1 MKKKIAKVSAA
12 SLITLSMTV
21 GNVAAFNNH
30 DDLSV
35 EDESSNDK
43 NIDLNSNST
52 TELENNSSIETKN
65 GNKEV
70 IGQTKFVD
78 ENGNITTVDVYDGT
92 TGEVYNPRLRVVST
106 ANMVNFNCSSAG
118 TTTEFVDYYTGQ
130 AGYISKAS
138 AADAAF
144 LGYENGKVKFMI
156 SGVTGLVDP
165 SKVEVLTQGT
175 YYASNYEVNSS
186 GNLYH
191 YISNNVNATGN
202 QGNSNYV
209 GKGPSY
215 LTKGKE
221 YYSYDGHY
229 FYENYNTMITD
240 YKNNVRTNSVN
251 PSTPYYN
258 YFQYLPMRSKTN
270 YTAQELTT
278 YLNNKANSSTSKLNN
293 TGDMFIKYQNKY
305 GVNALMAASFAAL
318 ESGWGKSSIAQNKN
332 NLFGMNA
339 TDANPSEDAKKYS
352 SVEAC
357 IEDFA
362 SNWMSKKYLNGTYTS
377 LFRGGYFGDK
387 GSGIFG
393 KYSSDPYEGEKCASI
408 AENMDA
414 SISGKDK
421 NYYTIGVKDVAG
433 TSRTNLNVRQSSNIS
448 STVLYTTIKN
458 PSYAFIVRK
467 KTPENE
473 FYEIQSDS
481 VLNSN
486 RTAVSTSA
494 EYNYDSDYA
503 YVSSNHLTIVNN
515 GNDISYEKNEAPVIS
530 NAKITN
536 VSRSGYTVT
545 CTVTDDNAVD
555 RVLMP
560 TWSENN
566 GQDDLIWYT
575 ANRTGNTYTIEVKT
589 SNHKNDSGKY
599 HTDIYAYDSEGKVSK
614 VELTATVPGA
624 NEAPVIS
631 NAKITNVSRSGY
643 TVTCTVTDDNAVDRV
658 LMPTWSEN
666 NGQDDLIWYT
676 ANRTGNTYT
685 IEVKTS
691 NHKNDS
697 GKYHT
702 DIYAY
707 DSEGKVSKIELT
719 ATVPGANEAP
729 VISNAKIT
737 NVSRS
742 GYTVTCT
749 VTDDNAV
756 DRVLMPTWSENNGQ
770 DDLIWYTA
778 NRSGNTYTIEV
789 KTSNHKNDSGKYHTD
804 IYAYDSEGKV
814 SKVELTATVP
824 GANEAPVI
832 SNAKI
837 TNVSRSGYTVTCTVT
852 DDNAVDRV
860 LMPTWSE
867 NNGQDDL
874 IWYTANRTGNTYT
887 IEVKTSNHKNDSGKY
902 HTDIYAYD
910 SEGKVS
916 KVELTATVPGANKAP
931 VISNAK
937 ITNVSRSGYTVT
949 CTVTDDNAV
958 DRVLMPTWSENNG
971 QDDLIWYTANRTG
984 NTYTIEVK
992 TSNHKND
999 SGKYHTD
1006 IYAYDS
1012 EGKVSKIELTATV
1025 PGANEAPVISNAK
1038 ITNVSRSGYTVTC
1051 TVTDDNAVDR
1061 VLMPTWSEN
1070 NGQDDL
1076 IWYTANRTGNTYTIE
1091 VDMMNHNYDTGKINT
1106 DIYAYDDEGEY
1117 SKLELDTKIEENQA
1131 PVISDV
1137 KVINVTSDEYTVIC
1151 KVTDDL
1157 EVVRVQMP
1165 TWTVNNGQ
1173 DDIVWHEAELKNGV
1187 ATFTV
1192 NRKDHNFEYGDYI
1205 THIYAYDREGLKGFS
1220 ICGTVNLKEPDI
1232 NTSTKPIIKN
1242 VKISNINDSGY
1253 TVTCT
1258 VLSNNKITE
1267 VLFPTWTYKNEQD
1280 DLIWG
1285 VGQKL
1290 ENEYTFR
1297 VNRSDHN
1304 YEFGTYVTHIYAYDE
1319 KGAVNNIELP
1329 FHNII
1334 NTTERIG
1341 WAYIDG
1347 QKYFFDNKGNI
1358 AGNMPSKK
1366 VIDVSS
1372 YNGNIDWNT
1381 VKQYGDVDGAIL
1393 RIAAH
1398 PNGEYIEDVQFA
1410 NNLAACRRLKIPFG
1424 VYIYDYSNSEN
1435 DALNEA
1441 KFVIDILQKYNVTP
1455 DELGYPVYFD
1465 LERTT
1470 ITKEQNIAN
1479 MNAFISEMNAK
1490 GYTTNVYSYRAMLN
1504 SSLNDKAILSN
1515 VSWMAAYTDTIGW
1528 ENPYYKG
1535 KFGWQYTSSGSI
1547 PGISGN
1553 VDISCWYTI

>member
-566 GQDDLIWYT
+566 DQDDLIWYT

-676 ANRTGNTYT
+676 ANR
-685 IEVKTS
+685 S
-691 NHKNDS
+691 
-697 GKYHT
+697 
-702 DIYAY
+702 
-707 DSEGKVSKIELT
+707 
-719 ATVPGANEAP
+719 
-729 VISNAKIT
+729 
-737 NVSRS
+737 
-742 GYTVTCT
+742 
-749 VTDDNAV
+749 
-756 DRVLMPTWSENNGQ
+756 
-770 DDLIWYTA
+770 
-778 NRSGNTYTIEV
+778 
-789 KTSNHKNDSGKYHTD
+789 
-804 IYAYDSEGKV
+804 
-814 SKVELTATVP
+814 
-824 GANEAPVI
+824 
-832 SNAKI
+832 
-837 TNVSRSGYTVTCTVT
+837 
-852 DDNAVDRV
+852 
-860 LMPTWSE
+860 
-867 NNGQDDL
+867 
-874 IWYTANRTGNTYT
+874 
-887 IEVKTSNHKNDSGKY
+887 
-902 HTDIYAYD
+902 
-910 SEGKVS
+910 
-916 KVELTATVPGANKAP
+916 
-931 VISNAK
+931 
-937 ITNVSRSGYTVT
+937 
-949 CTVTDDNAV
+949 
-958 DRVLMPTWSENNG
+958 
-971 QDDLIWYTANRTG
+971 
-984 NTYTIEVK
+984 
-992 TSNHKND
+992 
-999 SGKYHTD
+999 
-1006 IYAYDS
+1006 
-1012 EGKVSKIELTATV
+1012 
-1025 PGANEAPVISNAK
+1025 
-1038 ITNVSRSGYTVTC
+1038 
-1051 TVTDDNAVDR
+1051 
-1061 VLMPTWSEN
+1061 
-1070 NGQDDL
+1070 
-1076 IWYTANRTGNTYTIE
+1076 GNTYTIE

-1381 VKQYGDVDGAIL
+1381 VKQYGDIDGAIL

>member
-575 ANRTGNTYTIEVKT
+575 ANRTENTYTIEVKT

-614 VELTATVPGA
+614 V
-624 NEAPVIS
+624 
-631 NAKITNVSRSGY
+631 
-643 TVTCTVTDDNAVDRV
+643 
-658 LMPTWSEN
+658 
-666 NGQDDLIWYT
+666 
-676 ANRTGNTYT
+676 
-685 IEVKTS
+685 
-691 NHKNDS
+691 
-697 GKYHT
+697 
-702 DIYAY
+702 
-707 DSEGKVSKIELT
+707 
-719 ATVPGANEAP
+719 
-729 VISNAKIT
+729 
-737 NVSRS
+737 
-742 GYTVTCT
+742 
-749 VTDDNAV
+749 
-756 DRVLMPTWSENNGQ
+756 
-770 DDLIWYTA
+770 
-778 NRSGNTYTIEV
+778 
-789 KTSNHKNDSGKYHTD
+789 
-804 IYAYDSEGKV
+804 
-814 SKVELTATVP
+814 
-824 GANEAPVI
+824 
-832 SNAKI
+832 
-837 TNVSRSGYTVTCTVT
+837 
-852 DDNAVDRV
+852 
-860 LMPTWSE
+860 
-867 NNGQDDL
+867 
-874 IWYTANRTGNTYT
+874 
-887 IEVKTSNHKNDSGKY
+887 
-902 HTDIYAYD
+902 
-910 SEGKVS
+910 
-916 KVELTATVPGANKAP
+916 
-931 VISNAK
+931 
-937 ITNVSRSGYTVT
+937 
-949 CTVTDDNAV
+949 
-958 DRVLMPTWSENNG
+958 
-971 QDDLIWYTANRTG
+971 
-984 NTYTIEVK
+984 
-992 TSNHKND
+992 
-999 SGKYHTD
+999 
-1006 IYAYDS
+1006 
-1012 EGKVSKIELTATV
+1012 ELTATV

>member
-536 VSRSGYTVT
+536 VSRSGYTVA

-614 VELTATVPGA
+614 V
-624 NEAPVIS
+624 
-631 NAKITNVSRSGY
+631 
-643 TVTCTVTDDNAVDRV
+643 
-658 LMPTWSEN
+658 
-666 NGQDDLIWYT
+666 
-676 ANRTGNTYT
+676 
-685 IEVKTS
+685 
-691 NHKNDS
+691 
-697 GKYHT
+697 
-702 DIYAY
+702 
-707 DSEGKVSKIELT
+707 
-719 ATVPGANEAP
+719 
-729 VISNAKIT
+729 
-737 NVSRS
+737 
-742 GYTVTCT
+742 
-749 VTDDNAV
+749 
-756 DRVLMPTWSENNGQ
+756 
-770 DDLIWYTA
+770 
-778 NRSGNTYTIEV
+778 
-789 KTSNHKNDSGKYHTD
+789 
-804 IYAYDSEGKV
+804 
-814 SKVELTATVP
+814 
-824 GANEAPVI
+824 
-832 SNAKI
+832 
-837 TNVSRSGYTVTCTVT
+837 
-852 DDNAVDRV
+852 
-860 LMPTWSE
+860 
-867 NNGQDDL
+867 
-874 IWYTANRTGNTYT
+874 
-887 IEVKTSNHKNDSGKY
+887 
-902 HTDIYAYD
+902 
-910 SEGKVS
+910 
-916 KVELTATVPGANKAP
+916 
-931 VISNAK
+931 
-937 ITNVSRSGYTVT
+937 
-949 CTVTDDNAV
+949 
-958 DRVLMPTWSENNG
+958 
-971 QDDLIWYTANRTG
+971 
-984 NTYTIEVK
+984 
-992 TSNHKND
+992 
-999 SGKYHTD
+999 
-1006 IYAYDS
+1006 
-1012 EGKVSKIELTATV
+1012 ELTATV

-1258 VLSNNKITE
+1258 VLSNNRITE

-1381 VKQYGDVDGAIL
+1381 VKQYGDIDGAIL

>member
-575 ANRTGNTYTIEVKT
+575 ANR
-589 SNHKNDSGKY
+589 
-599 HTDIYAYDSEGKVSK
+599 
-614 VELTATVPGA
+614 
-624 NEAPVIS
+624 
-631 NAKITNVSRSGY
+631 
-643 TVTCTVTDDNAVDRV
+643 
-658 LMPTWSEN
+658 
-666 NGQDDLIWYT
+666 
-676 ANRTGNTYT
+676 
-685 IEVKTS
+685 
-691 NHKNDS
+691 
-697 GKYHT
+697 
-702 DIYAY
+702 
-707 DSEGKVSKIELT
+707 
-719 ATVPGANEAP
+719 
-729 VISNAKIT
+729 
-737 NVSRS
+737 
-742 GYTVTCT
+742 
-749 VTDDNAV
+749 
-756 DRVLMPTWSENNGQ
+756 
-770 DDLIWYTA
+770 
-778 NRSGNTYTIEV
+778 SGNTYTIEV

-837 TNVSRSGYTVTCTVT
+837 TNVS
-852 DDNAVDRV
+852 
-860 LMPTWSE
+860 
-867 NNGQDDL
+867 Q
-874 IWYTANRTGNTYT
+874 
-887 IEVKTSNHKNDSGKY
+887 
-902 HTDIYAYD
+902 
-910 SEGKVS
+910 
-916 KVELTATVPGANKAP
+916 
-931 VISNAK
+931 
-937 ITNVSRSGYTVT
+937 
-949 CTVTDDNAV
+949 
-958 DRVLMPTWSENNG
+958 
-971 QDDLIWYTANRTG
+971 
-984 NTYTIEVK
+984 
-992 TSNHKND
+992 
-999 SGKYHTD
+999 
-1006 IYAYDS
+1006 
-1012 EGKVSKIELTATV
+1012 
-1025 PGANEAPVISNAK
+1025 
-1038 ITNVSRSGYTVTC
+1038 SGYTVTC

>member
-536 VSRSGYTVT
+536 VSQSGYTVT

-575 ANRTGNTYTIEVKT
+575 ANRTENTYTIEVKT

-614 VELTATVPGA
+614 V
-624 NEAPVIS
+624 
-631 NAKITNVSRSGY
+631 
-643 TVTCTVTDDNAVDRV
+643 
-658 LMPTWSEN
+658 
-666 NGQDDLIWYT
+666 
-676 ANRTGNTYT
+676 
-685 IEVKTS
+685 
-691 NHKNDS
+691 
-697 GKYHT
+697 
-702 DIYAY
+702 
-707 DSEGKVSKIELT
+707 
-719 ATVPGANEAP
+719 
-729 VISNAKIT
+729 
-737 NVSRS
+737 
-742 GYTVTCT
+742 
-749 VTDDNAV
+749 
-756 DRVLMPTWSENNGQ
+756 
-770 DDLIWYTA
+770 
-778 NRSGNTYTIEV
+778 
-789 KTSNHKNDSGKYHTD
+789 
-804 IYAYDSEGKV
+804 
-814 SKVELTATVP
+814 
-824 GANEAPVI
+824 
-832 SNAKI
+832 
-837 TNVSRSGYTVTCTVT
+837 
-852 DDNAVDRV
+852 
-860 LMPTWSE
+860 
-867 NNGQDDL
+867 
-874 IWYTANRTGNTYT
+874 
-887 IEVKTSNHKNDSGKY
+887 
-902 HTDIYAYD
+902 
-910 SEGKVS
+910 
-916 KVELTATVPGANKAP
+916 
-931 VISNAK
+931 
-937 ITNVSRSGYTVT
+937 
-949 CTVTDDNAV
+949 
-958 DRVLMPTWSENNG
+958 
-971 QDDLIWYTANRTG
+971 
-984 NTYTIEVK
+984 
-992 TSNHKND
+992 
-999 SGKYHTD
+999 
-1006 IYAYDS
+1006 
-1012 EGKVSKIELTATV
+1012 ELTATV

>member
-486 RTAVSTSA
+486 RTSVSTSA

-515 GNDISYEKNEAPVIS
+515 GNDISYEK
-530 NAKITN
+530 
-536 VSRSGYTVT
+536 
-545 CTVTDDNAVD
+545 
-555 RVLMP
+555 
-560 TWSENN
+560 
-566 GQDDLIWYT
+566 
-575 ANRTGNTYTIEVKT
+575 
-589 SNHKNDSGKY
+589 
-599 HTDIYAYDSEGKVSK
+599 
-614 VELTATVPGA
+614 
-624 NEAPVIS
+624 
-631 NAKITNVSRSGY
+631 
-643 TVTCTVTDDNAVDRV
+643 
-658 LMPTWSEN
+658 
-666 NGQDDLIWYT
+666 
-676 ANRTGNTYT
+676 
-685 IEVKTS
+685 
-691 NHKNDS
+691 
-697 GKYHT
+697 
-702 DIYAY
+702 
-707 DSEGKVSKIELT
+707 
-719 ATVPGANEAP
+719 NEAP

-814 SKVELTATVP
+814 SKV
-824 GANEAPVI
+824 
-832 SNAKI
+832 
-837 TNVSRSGYTVTCTVT
+837 
-852 DDNAVDRV
+852 
-860 LMPTWSE
+860 
-867 NNGQDDL
+867 
-874 IWYTANRTGNTYT
+874 
-887 IEVKTSNHKNDSGKY
+887 
-902 HTDIYAYD
+902 
-910 SEGKVS
+910 
-916 KVELTATVPGANKAP
+916 
-931 VISNAK
+931 
-937 ITNVSRSGYTVT
+937 
-949 CTVTDDNAV
+949 
-958 DRVLMPTWSENNG
+958 
-971 QDDLIWYTANRTG
+971 
-984 NTYTIEVK
+984 
-992 TSNHKND
+992 
-999 SGKYHTD
+999 
-1006 IYAYDS
+1006 
-1012 EGKVSKIELTATV
+1012 ELTATV

-1242 VKISNINDSGY
+1242 VKILNINDSGY

-1381 VKQYGDVDGAIL
+1381 VKQYGDIDGAIL

>member
-1 MKKKIAKVSAA
+1 M
-12 SLITLSMTV
+12 
-21 GNVAAFNNH
+21 
-30 DDLSV
+30 
-35 EDESSNDK
+35 
-43 NIDLNSNST
+43 
-52 TELENNSSIETKN
+52 
-65 GNKEV
+65 
-70 IGQTKFVD
+70 
-78 ENGNITTVDVYDGT
+78 DVYDGT

-515 GNDISYEKNEAPVIS
+515 GNDISYEK
-530 NAKITN
+530 
-536 VSRSGYTVT
+536 
-545 CTVTDDNAVD
+545 
-555 RVLMP
+555 
-560 TWSENN
+560 
-566 GQDDLIWYT
+566 
-575 ANRTGNTYTIEVKT
+575 
-589 SNHKNDSGKY
+589 
-599 HTDIYAYDSEGKVSK
+599 
-614 VELTATVPGA
+614 
-624 NEAPVIS
+624 
-631 NAKITNVSRSGY
+631 
-643 TVTCTVTDDNAVDRV
+643 
-658 LMPTWSEN
+658 
-666 NGQDDLIWYT
+666 
-676 ANRTGNTYT
+676 
-685 IEVKTS
+685 
-691 NHKNDS
+691 
-697 GKYHT
+697 
-702 DIYAY
+702 
-707 DSEGKVSKIELT
+707 
-719 ATVPGANEAP
+719 
-729 VISNAKIT
+729 
-737 NVSRS
+737 
-742 GYTVTCT
+742 
-749 VTDDNAV
+749 
-756 DRVLMPTWSENNGQ
+756 
-770 DDLIWYTA
+770 
-778 NRSGNTYTIEV
+778 
-789 KTSNHKNDSGKYHTD
+789 
-804 IYAYDSEGKV
+804 
-814 SKVELTATVP
+814 
-824 GANEAPVI
+824 
-832 SNAKI
+832 
-837 TNVSRSGYTVTCTVT
+837 
-852 DDNAVDRV
+852 
-860 LMPTWSE
+860 
-867 NNGQDDL
+867 
-874 IWYTANRTGNTYT
+874 
-887 IEVKTSNHKNDSGKY
+887 
-902 HTDIYAYD
+902 
-910 SEGKVS
+910 
-916 KVELTATVPGANKAP
+916 
-931 VISNAK
+931 
-937 ITNVSRSGYTVT
+937 
-949 CTVTDDNAV
+949 
-958 DRVLMPTWSENNG
+958 
-971 QDDLIWYTANRTG
+971 
-984 NTYTIEVK
+984 
-992 TSNHKND
+992 
-999 SGKYHTD
+999 
-1006 IYAYDS
+1006 
-1012 EGKVSKIELTATV
+1012 
-1025 PGANEAPVISNAK
+1025 NEAPVISNAK

>member
-575 ANRTGNTYTIEVKT
+575 ANRTGNTYTIEV
-589 SNHKNDSGKY
+589 
-599 HTDIYAYDSEGKVSK
+599 
-614 VELTATVPGA
+614 
-624 NEAPVIS
+624 
-631 NAKITNVSRSGY
+631 
-643 TVTCTVTDDNAVDRV
+643 
-658 LMPTWSEN
+658 
-666 NGQDDLIWYT
+666 
-676 ANRTGNTYT
+676 
-685 IEVKTS
+685 
-691 NHKNDS
+691 
-697 GKYHT
+697 
-702 DIYAY
+702 
-707 DSEGKVSKIELT
+707 
-719 ATVPGANEAP
+719 
-729 VISNAKIT
+729 
-737 NVSRS
+737 
-742 GYTVTCT
+742 
-749 VTDDNAV
+749 
-756 DRVLMPTWSENNGQ
+756 
-770 DDLIWYTA
+770 
-778 NRSGNTYTIEV
+778 
-789 KTSNHKNDSGKYHTD
+789 
-804 IYAYDSEGKV
+804 
-814 SKVELTATVP
+814 
-824 GANEAPVI
+824 
-832 SNAKI
+832 
-837 TNVSRSGYTVTCTVT
+837 
-852 DDNAVDRV
+852 
-860 LMPTWSE
+860 
-867 NNGQDDL
+867 
-874 IWYTANRTGNTYT
+874 
-887 IEVKTSNHKNDSGKY
+887 
-902 HTDIYAYD
+902 
-910 SEGKVS
+910 
-916 KVELTATVPGANKAP
+916 
-931 VISNAK
+931 
-937 ITNVSRSGYTVT
+937 
-949 CTVTDDNAV
+949 
-958 DRVLMPTWSENNG
+958 
-971 QDDLIWYTANRTG
+971 
-984 NTYTIEVK
+984 
-992 TSNHKND
+992 
-999 SGKYHTD
+999 
-1006 IYAYDS
+1006 
-1012 EGKVSKIELTATV
+1012 
-1025 PGANEAPVISNAK
+1025 
-1038 ITNVSRSGYTVTC
+1038 
-1051 TVTDDNAVDR
+1051 
-1061 VLMPTWSEN
+1061 
-1070 NGQDDL
+1070 
-1076 IWYTANRTGNTYTIE
+1076 
-1091 VDMMNHNYDTGKINT
+1091 DMMNHNYDTGKINT

-1258 VLSNNKITE
+1258 VLSNNRITE

-1381 VKQYGDVDGAIL
+1381 VKQYGDIDGAIL

-1547 PGISGN
+1547 HGISGN

>member
-614 VELTATVPGA
+614 
-624 NEAPVIS
+624 
-631 NAKITNVSRSGY
+631 
-643 TVTCTVTDDNAVDRV
+643 
-658 LMPTWSEN
+658 
-666 NGQDDLIWYT
+666 
-676 ANRTGNTYT
+676 
-685 IEVKTS
+685 
-691 NHKNDS
+691 
-697 GKYHT
+697 
-702 DIYAY
+702 
-707 DSEGKVSKIELT
+707 
-719 ATVPGANEAP
+719 
-729 VISNAKIT
+729 
-737 NVSRS
+737 
-742 GYTVTCT
+742 
-749 VTDDNAV
+749 
-756 DRVLMPTWSENNGQ
+756 
-770 DDLIWYTA
+770 
-778 NRSGNTYTIEV
+778 
-789 KTSNHKNDSGKYHTD
+789 
-804 IYAYDSEGKV
+804 
-814 SKVELTATVP
+814 
-824 GANEAPVI
+824 
-832 SNAKI
+832 
-837 TNVSRSGYTVTCTVT
+837 
-852 DDNAVDRV
+852 
-860 LMPTWSE
+860 
-867 NNGQDDL
+867 
-874 IWYTANRTGNTYT
+874 
-887 IEVKTSNHKNDSGKY
+887 
-902 HTDIYAYD
+902 
-910 SEGKVS
+910 
-916 KVELTATVPGANKAP
+916 
-931 VISNAK
+931 
-937 ITNVSRSGYTVT
+937 
-949 CTVTDDNAV
+949 
-958 DRVLMPTWSENNG
+958 
-971 QDDLIWYTANRTG
+971 
-984 NTYTIEVK
+984 
-992 TSNHKND
+992 
-999 SGKYHTD
+999 
-1006 IYAYDS
+1006 
-1012 EGKVSKIELTATV
+1012 IELTATV

-1381 VKQYGDVDGAIL
+1381 VKQYGDIDGAIL

>member
-362 SNWMSKKYLNGTYTS
+362 SNWMSKKYLNGAYTS

-575 ANRTGNTYTIEVKT
+575 ANR
-589 SNHKNDSGKY
+589 
-599 HTDIYAYDSEGKVSK
+599 
-614 VELTATVPGA
+614 
-624 NEAPVIS
+624 
-631 NAKITNVSRSGY
+631 
-643 TVTCTVTDDNAVDRV
+643 
-658 LMPTWSEN
+658 
-666 NGQDDLIWYT
+666 
-676 ANRTGNTYT
+676 
-685 IEVKTS
+685 
-691 NHKNDS
+691 
-697 GKYHT
+697 
-702 DIYAY
+702 
-707 DSEGKVSKIELT
+707 
-719 ATVPGANEAP
+719 
-729 VISNAKIT
+729 
-737 NVSRS
+737 
-742 GYTVTCT
+742 
-749 VTDDNAV
+749 
-756 DRVLMPTWSENNGQ
+756 
-770 DDLIWYTA
+770 
-778 NRSGNTYTIEV
+778 SGNTYTIEV

-814 SKVELTATVP
+814 SKV
-824 GANEAPVI
+824 
-832 SNAKI
+832 
-837 TNVSRSGYTVTCTVT
+837 
-852 DDNAVDRV
+852 
-860 LMPTWSE
+860 
-867 NNGQDDL
+867 
-874 IWYTANRTGNTYT
+874 
-887 IEVKTSNHKNDSGKY
+887 
-902 HTDIYAYD
+902 
-910 SEGKVS
+910 
-916 KVELTATVPGANKAP
+916 
-931 VISNAK
+931 
-937 ITNVSRSGYTVT
+937 
-949 CTVTDDNAV
+949 
-958 DRVLMPTWSENNG
+958 
-971 QDDLIWYTANRTG
+971 
-984 NTYTIEVK
+984 
-992 TSNHKND
+992 
-999 SGKYHTD
+999 
-1006 IYAYDS
+1006 
-1012 EGKVSKIELTATV
+1012 ELTATV

>member
-575 ANRTGNTYTIEVKT
+575 ANR
-589 SNHKNDSGKY
+589 
-599 HTDIYAYDSEGKVSK
+599 
-614 VELTATVPGA
+614 
-624 NEAPVIS
+624 
-631 NAKITNVSRSGY
+631 
-643 TVTCTVTDDNAVDRV
+643 
-658 LMPTWSEN
+658 
-666 NGQDDLIWYT
+666 
-676 ANRTGNTYT
+676 
-685 IEVKTS
+685 
-691 NHKNDS
+691 
-697 GKYHT
+697 
-702 DIYAY
+702 
-707 DSEGKVSKIELT
+707 
-719 ATVPGANEAP
+719 
-729 VISNAKIT
+729 
-737 NVSRS
+737 
-742 GYTVTCT
+742 
-749 VTDDNAV
+749 
-756 DRVLMPTWSENNGQ
+756 
-770 DDLIWYTA
+770 
-778 NRSGNTYTIEV
+778 SGNTYTIEV

-814 SKVELTATVP
+814 SKV
-824 GANEAPVI
+824 
-832 SNAKI
+832 
-837 TNVSRSGYTVTCTVT
+837 
-852 DDNAVDRV
+852 
-860 LMPTWSE
+860 
-867 NNGQDDL
+867 
-874 IWYTANRTGNTYT
+874 
-887 IEVKTSNHKNDSGKY
+887 
-902 HTDIYAYD
+902 
-910 SEGKVS
+910 
-916 KVELTATVPGANKAP
+916 
-931 VISNAK
+931 
-937 ITNVSRSGYTVT
+937 
-949 CTVTDDNAV
+949 
-958 DRVLMPTWSENNG
+958 
-971 QDDLIWYTANRTG
+971 
-984 NTYTIEVK
+984 
-992 TSNHKND
+992 
-999 SGKYHTD
+999 
-1006 IYAYDS
+1006 
-1012 EGKVSKIELTATV
+1012 ELTATV

-1253 TVTCT
+1253 TVTCS

-1381 VKQYGDVDGAIL
+1381 VKQYGDIDGAIL

>member
-575 ANRTGNTYTIEVKT
+575 ANRTGNTYTIEV
-589 SNHKNDSGKY
+589 
-599 HTDIYAYDSEGKVSK
+599 
-614 VELTATVPGA
+614 
-624 NEAPVIS
+624 
-631 NAKITNVSRSGY
+631 
-643 TVTCTVTDDNAVDRV
+643 
-658 LMPTWSEN
+658 
-666 NGQDDLIWYT
+666 
-676 ANRTGNTYT
+676 
-685 IEVKTS
+685 
-691 NHKNDS
+691 
-697 GKYHT
+697 
-702 DIYAY
+702 
-707 DSEGKVSKIELT
+707 
-719 ATVPGANEAP
+719 
-729 VISNAKIT
+729 
-737 NVSRS
+737 
-742 GYTVTCT
+742 
-749 VTDDNAV
+749 
-756 DRVLMPTWSENNGQ
+756 
-770 DDLIWYTA
+770 
-778 NRSGNTYTIEV
+778 
-789 KTSNHKNDSGKYHTD
+789 
-804 IYAYDSEGKV
+804 
-814 SKVELTATVP
+814 
-824 GANEAPVI
+824 
-832 SNAKI
+832 
-837 TNVSRSGYTVTCTVT
+837 
-852 DDNAVDRV
+852 
-860 LMPTWSE
+860 
-867 NNGQDDL
+867 
-874 IWYTANRTGNTYT
+874 
-887 IEVKTSNHKNDSGKY
+887 
-902 HTDIYAYD
+902 
-910 SEGKVS
+910 
-916 KVELTATVPGANKAP
+916 
-931 VISNAK
+931 
-937 ITNVSRSGYTVT
+937 
-949 CTVTDDNAV
+949 
-958 DRVLMPTWSENNG
+958 
-971 QDDLIWYTANRTG
+971 
-984 NTYTIEVK
+984 
-992 TSNHKND
+992 
-999 SGKYHTD
+999 
-1006 IYAYDS
+1006 
-1012 EGKVSKIELTATV
+1012 
-1025 PGANEAPVISNAK
+1025 
-1038 ITNVSRSGYTVTC
+1038 
-1051 TVTDDNAVDR
+1051 
-1061 VLMPTWSEN
+1061 
-1070 NGQDDL
+1070 
-1076 IWYTANRTGNTYTIE
+1076 
-1091 VDMMNHNYDTGKINT
+1091 DMMNHNYDTGKINT

-1137 KVINVTSDEYTVIC
+1137 KIINVTSDEYTVIC

-1165 TWTVNNGQ
+1165 TWIVNNGQ

>member
-536 VSRSGYTVT
+536 VS
-545 CTVTDDNAVD
+545 
-555 RVLMP
+555 
-560 TWSENN
+560 
-566 GQDDLIWYT
+566 Q
-575 ANRTGNTYTIEVKT
+575 
-589 SNHKNDSGKY
+589 
-599 HTDIYAYDSEGKVSK
+599 
-614 VELTATVPGA
+614 
-624 NEAPVIS
+624 
-631 NAKITNVSRSGY
+631 
-643 TVTCTVTDDNAVDRV
+643 
-658 LMPTWSEN
+658 
-666 NGQDDLIWYT
+666 
-676 ANRTGNTYT
+676 
-685 IEVKTS
+685 
-691 NHKNDS
+691 
-697 GKYHT
+697 
-702 DIYAY
+702 
-707 DSEGKVSKIELT
+707 
-719 ATVPGANEAP
+719 
-729 VISNAKIT
+729 
-737 NVSRS
+737 S

-837 TNVSRSGYTVTCTVT
+837 TNVS
-852 DDNAVDRV
+852 
-860 LMPTWSE
+860 
-867 NNGQDDL
+867 Q
-874 IWYTANRTGNTYT
+874 
-887 IEVKTSNHKNDSGKY
+887 
-902 HTDIYAYD
+902 
-910 SEGKVS
+910 
-916 KVELTATVPGANKAP
+916 
-931 VISNAK
+931 
-937 ITNVSRSGYTVT
+937 
-949 CTVTDDNAV
+949 
-958 DRVLMPTWSENNG
+958 
-971 QDDLIWYTANRTG
+971 
-984 NTYTIEVK
+984 
-992 TSNHKND
+992 
-999 SGKYHTD
+999 
-1006 IYAYDS
+1006 
-1012 EGKVSKIELTATV
+1012 
-1025 PGANEAPVISNAK
+1025 
-1038 ITNVSRSGYTVTC
+1038 SGYTVTC

>member
-707 DSEGKVSKIELT
+707 DSEGKVSK
-719 ATVPGANEAP
+719 V
-729 VISNAKIT
+729 
-737 NVSRS
+737 
-742 GYTVTCT
+742 
-749 VTDDNAV
+749 
-756 DRVLMPTWSENNGQ
+756 
-770 DDLIWYTA
+770 
-778 NRSGNTYTIEV
+778 
-789 KTSNHKNDSGKYHTD
+789 
-804 IYAYDSEGKV
+804 
-814 SKVELTATVP
+814 
-824 GANEAPVI
+824 
-832 SNAKI
+832 
-837 TNVSRSGYTVTCTVT
+837 
-852 DDNAVDRV
+852 
-860 LMPTWSE
+860 
-867 NNGQDDL
+867 
-874 IWYTANRTGNTYT
+874 
-887 IEVKTSNHKNDSGKY
+887 
-902 HTDIYAYD
+902 
-910 SEGKVS
+910 
-916 KVELTATVPGANKAP
+916 
-931 VISNAK
+931 
-937 ITNVSRSGYTVT
+937 
-949 CTVTDDNAV
+949 
-958 DRVLMPTWSENNG
+958 
-971 QDDLIWYTANRTG
+971 
-984 NTYTIEVK
+984 
-992 TSNHKND
+992 
-999 SGKYHTD
+999 
-1006 IYAYDS
+1006 
-1012 EGKVSKIELTATV
+1012 ELTATV

>member
-486 RTAVSTSA
+486 RTAVSTST

-515 GNDISYEKNEAPVIS
+515 GNDISYEK
-530 NAKITN
+530 
-536 VSRSGYTVT
+536 
-545 CTVTDDNAVD
+545 
-555 RVLMP
+555 
-560 TWSENN
+560 
-566 GQDDLIWYT
+566 
-575 ANRTGNTYTIEVKT
+575 
-589 SNHKNDSGKY
+589 
-599 HTDIYAYDSEGKVSK
+599 
-614 VELTATVPGA
+614 
-624 NEAPVIS
+624 
-631 NAKITNVSRSGY
+631 
-643 TVTCTVTDDNAVDRV
+643 
-658 LMPTWSEN
+658 
-666 NGQDDLIWYT
+666 
-676 ANRTGNTYT
+676 
-685 IEVKTS
+685 
-691 NHKNDS
+691 
-697 GKYHT
+697 
-702 DIYAY
+702 
-707 DSEGKVSKIELT
+707 
-719 ATVPGANEAP
+719 NEAP

-814 SKVELTATVP
+814 SKV
-824 GANEAPVI
+824 
-832 SNAKI
+832 
-837 TNVSRSGYTVTCTVT
+837 
-852 DDNAVDRV
+852 
-860 LMPTWSE
+860 
-867 NNGQDDL
+867 
-874 IWYTANRTGNTYT
+874 
-887 IEVKTSNHKNDSGKY
+887 
-902 HTDIYAYD
+902 
-910 SEGKVS
+910 
-916 KVELTATVPGANKAP
+916 
-931 VISNAK
+931 
-937 ITNVSRSGYTVT
+937 
-949 CTVTDDNAV
+949 
-958 DRVLMPTWSENNG
+958 
-971 QDDLIWYTANRTG
+971 
-984 NTYTIEVK
+984 
-992 TSNHKND
+992 
-999 SGKYHTD
+999 
-1006 IYAYDS
+1006 
-1012 EGKVSKIELTATV
+1012 ELTATV

-1253 TVTCT
+1253 TVTCS

-1381 VKQYGDVDGAIL
+1381 VKQYGDIDGAIL

>member
-486 RTAVSTSA
+486 RTSVSTSA

-685 IEVKTS
+685 IEV
-691 NHKNDS
+691 
-697 GKYHT
+697 
-702 DIYAY
+702 
-707 DSEGKVSKIELT
+707 
-719 ATVPGANEAP
+719 
-729 VISNAKIT
+729 
-737 NVSRS
+737 
-742 GYTVTCT
+742 
-749 VTDDNAV
+749 
-756 DRVLMPTWSENNGQ
+756 
-770 DDLIWYTA
+770 
-778 NRSGNTYTIEV
+778 
-789 KTSNHKNDSGKYHTD
+789 
-804 IYAYDSEGKV
+804 
-814 SKVELTATVP
+814 
-824 GANEAPVI
+824 
-832 SNAKI
+832 
-837 TNVSRSGYTVTCTVT
+837 
-852 DDNAVDRV
+852 
-860 LMPTWSE
+860 
-867 NNGQDDL
+867 
-874 IWYTANRTGNTYT
+874 
-887 IEVKTSNHKNDSGKY
+887 
-902 HTDIYAYD
+902 
-910 SEGKVS
+910 
-916 KVELTATVPGANKAP
+916 
-931 VISNAK
+931 
-937 ITNVSRSGYTVT
+937 
-949 CTVTDDNAV
+949 
-958 DRVLMPTWSENNG
+958 
-971 QDDLIWYTANRTG
+971 
-984 NTYTIEVK
+984 
-992 TSNHKND
+992 
-999 SGKYHTD
+999 
-1006 IYAYDS
+1006 
-1012 EGKVSKIELTATV
+1012 
-1025 PGANEAPVISNAK
+1025 
-1038 ITNVSRSGYTVTC
+1038 
-1051 TVTDDNAVDR
+1051 
-1061 VLMPTWSEN
+1061 
-1070 NGQDDL
+1070 
-1076 IWYTANRTGNTYTIE
+1076 
-1091 VDMMNHNYDTGKINT
+1091 DMMNHNYDTGKINT

-1137 KVINVTSDEYTVIC
+1137 KVINVTSDEYTMIC

-1381 VKQYGDVDGAIL
+1381 VKQYGDIDGAIL

>member
-575 ANRTGNTYTIEVKT
+575 ANR
-589 SNHKNDSGKY
+589 S
-599 HTDIYAYDSEGKVSK
+599 
-614 VELTATVPGA
+614 
-624 NEAPVIS
+624 
-631 NAKITNVSRSGY
+631 
-643 TVTCTVTDDNAVDRV
+643 
-658 LMPTWSEN
+658 
-666 NGQDDLIWYT
+666 
-676 ANRTGNTYT
+676 
-685 IEVKTS
+685 
-691 NHKNDS
+691 
-697 GKYHT
+697 
-702 DIYAY
+702 
-707 DSEGKVSKIELT
+707 
-719 ATVPGANEAP
+719 
-729 VISNAKIT
+729 
-737 NVSRS
+737 
-742 GYTVTCT
+742 
-749 VTDDNAV
+749 
-756 DRVLMPTWSENNGQ
+756 
-770 DDLIWYTA
+770 
-778 NRSGNTYTIEV
+778 
-789 KTSNHKNDSGKYHTD
+789 
-804 IYAYDSEGKV
+804 
-814 SKVELTATVP
+814 
-824 GANEAPVI
+824 
-832 SNAKI
+832 
-837 TNVSRSGYTVTCTVT
+837 
-852 DDNAVDRV
+852 
-860 LMPTWSE
+860 
-867 NNGQDDL
+867 
-874 IWYTANRTGNTYT
+874 
-887 IEVKTSNHKNDSGKY
+887 
-902 HTDIYAYD
+902 
-910 SEGKVS
+910 
-916 KVELTATVPGANKAP
+916 
-931 VISNAK
+931 
-937 ITNVSRSGYTVT
+937 
-949 CTVTDDNAV
+949 
-958 DRVLMPTWSENNG
+958 
-971 QDDLIWYTANRTG
+971 
-984 NTYTIEVK
+984 
-992 TSNHKND
+992 
-999 SGKYHTD
+999 
-1006 IYAYDS
+1006 
-1012 EGKVSKIELTATV
+1012 
-1025 PGANEAPVISNAK
+1025 
-1038 ITNVSRSGYTVTC
+1038 
-1051 TVTDDNAVDR
+1051 
-1061 VLMPTWSEN
+1061 
-1070 NGQDDL
+1070 
-1076 IWYTANRTGNTYTIE
+1076 GNTYTIE

-1253 TVTCT
+1253 TVTCS

-1381 VKQYGDVDGAIL
+1381 VKQYGDIDGAIL

-1479 MNAFISEMNAK
+1479 MNAFISEMNA
-1490 GYTTNVYSYRAMLN
+1490 
-1504 SSLNDKAILSN
+1504 ILSN

>member
-575 ANRTGNTYTIEVKT
+575 ANR
-589 SNHKNDSGKY
+589 
-599 HTDIYAYDSEGKVSK
+599 
-614 VELTATVPGA
+614 
-624 NEAPVIS
+624 
-631 NAKITNVSRSGY
+631 
-643 TVTCTVTDDNAVDRV
+643 
-658 LMPTWSEN
+658 
-666 NGQDDLIWYT
+666 
-676 ANRTGNTYT
+676 
-685 IEVKTS
+685 
-691 NHKNDS
+691 
-697 GKYHT
+697 
-702 DIYAY
+702 
-707 DSEGKVSKIELT
+707 
-719 ATVPGANEAP
+719 
-729 VISNAKIT
+729 
-737 NVSRS
+737 
-742 GYTVTCT
+742 
-749 VTDDNAV
+749 
-756 DRVLMPTWSENNGQ
+756 
-770 DDLIWYTA
+770 
-778 NRSGNTYTIEV
+778 SGNTYTIEV

-814 SKVELTATVP
+814 SKV
-824 GANEAPVI
+824 
-832 SNAKI
+832 
-837 TNVSRSGYTVTCTVT
+837 
-852 DDNAVDRV
+852 
-860 LMPTWSE
+860 
-867 NNGQDDL
+867 
-874 IWYTANRTGNTYT
+874 
-887 IEVKTSNHKNDSGKY
+887 
-902 HTDIYAYD
+902 
-910 SEGKVS
+910 
-916 KVELTATVPGANKAP
+916 
-931 VISNAK
+931 
-937 ITNVSRSGYTVT
+937 
-949 CTVTDDNAV
+949 
-958 DRVLMPTWSENNG
+958 
-971 QDDLIWYTANRTG
+971 
-984 NTYTIEVK
+984 
-992 TSNHKND
+992 
-999 SGKYHTD
+999 
-1006 IYAYDS
+1006 
-1012 EGKVSKIELTATV
+1012 ELTATV

-1137 KVINVTSDEYTVIC
+1137 KIINVTSDEYTVIC

-1381 VKQYGDVDGAIL
+1381 VKQYGDIDGAIL

>member
-676 ANRTGNTYT
+676 ANRSGNTYTIEVKTSNHKNDSGKYHTDIYAYDSEGKVSKVELTATVPGANEAPVISNAKITNVSRSGYTVTCTVTDDNAVDRVLMPTWSENNGQDDLIWYTANRTGNTYT

-707 DSEGKVSKIELT
+707 DSEGKVSKVELT

-874 IWYTANRTGNTYT
+874 IWYTANRSGNTYT

-916 KVELTATVPGANKAP
+916 KV
-931 VISNAK
+931 
-937 ITNVSRSGYTVT
+937 
-949 CTVTDDNAV
+949 
-958 DRVLMPTWSENNG
+958 
-971 QDDLIWYTANRTG
+971 
-984 NTYTIEVK
+984 
-992 TSNHKND
+992 
-999 SGKYHTD
+999 
-1006 IYAYDS
+1006 
-1012 EGKVSKIELTATV
+1012 ELTATV

>member
-575 ANRTGNTYTIEVKT
+575 ANRTGNTYTIEV
-589 SNHKNDSGKY
+589 
-599 HTDIYAYDSEGKVSK
+599 
-614 VELTATVPGA
+614 
-624 NEAPVIS
+624 
-631 NAKITNVSRSGY
+631 
-643 TVTCTVTDDNAVDRV
+643 
-658 LMPTWSEN
+658 
-666 NGQDDLIWYT
+666 
-676 ANRTGNTYT
+676 
-685 IEVKTS
+685 
-691 NHKNDS
+691 
-697 GKYHT
+697 
-702 DIYAY
+702 
-707 DSEGKVSKIELT
+707 
-719 ATVPGANEAP
+719 
-729 VISNAKIT
+729 
-737 NVSRS
+737 
-742 GYTVTCT
+742 
-749 VTDDNAV
+749 
-756 DRVLMPTWSENNGQ
+756 
-770 DDLIWYTA
+770 
-778 NRSGNTYTIEV
+778 
-789 KTSNHKNDSGKYHTD
+789 
-804 IYAYDSEGKV
+804 
-814 SKVELTATVP
+814 
-824 GANEAPVI
+824 
-832 SNAKI
+832 
-837 TNVSRSGYTVTCTVT
+837 
-852 DDNAVDRV
+852 
-860 LMPTWSE
+860 
-867 NNGQDDL
+867 
-874 IWYTANRTGNTYT
+874 
-887 IEVKTSNHKNDSGKY
+887 
-902 HTDIYAYD
+902 
-910 SEGKVS
+910 
-916 KVELTATVPGANKAP
+916 
-931 VISNAK
+931 
-937 ITNVSRSGYTVT
+937 
-949 CTVTDDNAV
+949 
-958 DRVLMPTWSENNG
+958 
-971 QDDLIWYTANRTG
+971 
-984 NTYTIEVK
+984 
-992 TSNHKND
+992 
-999 SGKYHTD
+999 
-1006 IYAYDS
+1006 
-1012 EGKVSKIELTATV
+1012 
-1025 PGANEAPVISNAK
+1025 
-1038 ITNVSRSGYTVTC
+1038 
-1051 TVTDDNAVDR
+1051 
-1061 VLMPTWSEN
+1061 
-1070 NGQDDL
+1070 
-1076 IWYTANRTGNTYTIE
+1076 
-1091 VDMMNHNYDTGKINT
+1091 DMMNHNYDTGKINT

-1381 VKQYGDVDGAIL
+1381 VKQYGDIDGAIL

-1410 NNLAACRRLKIPFG
+1410 NNLASCRRLKIPFG

>member
-393 KYSSDPYEGEKCASI
+393 EYSSDPYEGEKCASI

-515 GNDISYEKNEAPVIS
+515 GNDISYEK
-530 NAKITN
+530 
-536 VSRSGYTVT
+536 
-545 CTVTDDNAVD
+545 
-555 RVLMP
+555 
-560 TWSENN
+560 
-566 GQDDLIWYT
+566 
-575 ANRTGNTYTIEVKT
+575 
-589 SNHKNDSGKY
+589 
-599 HTDIYAYDSEGKVSK
+599 
-614 VELTATVPGA
+614 
-624 NEAPVIS
+624 
-631 NAKITNVSRSGY
+631 
-643 TVTCTVTDDNAVDRV
+643 
-658 LMPTWSEN
+658 
-666 NGQDDLIWYT
+666 
-676 ANRTGNTYT
+676 
-685 IEVKTS
+685 
-691 NHKNDS
+691 
-697 GKYHT
+697 
-702 DIYAY
+702 
-707 DSEGKVSKIELT
+707 
-719 ATVPGANEAP
+719 
-729 VISNAKIT
+729 
-737 NVSRS
+737 
-742 GYTVTCT
+742 
-749 VTDDNAV
+749 
-756 DRVLMPTWSENNGQ
+756 
-770 DDLIWYTA
+770 
-778 NRSGNTYTIEV
+778 
-789 KTSNHKNDSGKYHTD
+789 
-804 IYAYDSEGKV
+804 
-814 SKVELTATVP
+814 
-824 GANEAPVI
+824 
-832 SNAKI
+832 
-837 TNVSRSGYTVTCTVT
+837 
-852 DDNAVDRV
+852 
-860 LMPTWSE
+860 
-867 NNGQDDL
+867 
-874 IWYTANRTGNTYT
+874 
-887 IEVKTSNHKNDSGKY
+887 
-902 HTDIYAYD
+902 
-910 SEGKVS
+910 
-916 KVELTATVPGANKAP
+916 
-931 VISNAK
+931 
-937 ITNVSRSGYTVT
+937 
-949 CTVTDDNAV
+949 
-958 DRVLMPTWSENNG
+958 
-971 QDDLIWYTANRTG
+971 
-984 NTYTIEVK
+984 
-992 TSNHKND
+992 
-999 SGKYHTD
+999 
-1006 IYAYDS
+1006 
-1012 EGKVSKIELTATV
+1012 
-1025 PGANEAPVISNAK
+1025 NEAPVISNAK

-1258 VLSNNKITE
+1258 VLSNNRITE

-1381 VKQYGDVDGAIL
+1381 VKQYGDIDGAIL

>member
-486 RTAVSTSA
+486 RTAVSTST

-614 VELTATVPGA
+614 V
-624 NEAPVIS
+624 
-631 NAKITNVSRSGY
+631 
-643 TVTCTVTDDNAVDRV
+643 
-658 LMPTWSEN
+658 
-666 NGQDDLIWYT
+666 
-676 ANRTGNTYT
+676 
-685 IEVKTS
+685 
-691 NHKNDS
+691 
-697 GKYHT
+697 
-702 DIYAY
+702 
-707 DSEGKVSKIELT
+707 
-719 ATVPGANEAP
+719 
-729 VISNAKIT
+729 
-737 NVSRS
+737 
-742 GYTVTCT
+742 
-749 VTDDNAV
+749 
-756 DRVLMPTWSENNGQ
+756 
-770 DDLIWYTA
+770 
-778 NRSGNTYTIEV
+778 
-789 KTSNHKNDSGKYHTD
+789 
-804 IYAYDSEGKV
+804 
-814 SKVELTATVP
+814 
-824 GANEAPVI
+824 
-832 SNAKI
+832 
-837 TNVSRSGYTVTCTVT
+837 
-852 DDNAVDRV
+852 
-860 LMPTWSE
+860 
-867 NNGQDDL
+867 
-874 IWYTANRTGNTYT
+874 
-887 IEVKTSNHKNDSGKY
+887 
-902 HTDIYAYD
+902 
-910 SEGKVS
+910 
-916 KVELTATVPGANKAP
+916 
-931 VISNAK
+931 
-937 ITNVSRSGYTVT
+937 
-949 CTVTDDNAV
+949 
-958 DRVLMPTWSENNG
+958 
-971 QDDLIWYTANRTG
+971 
-984 NTYTIEVK
+984 
-992 TSNHKND
+992 
-999 SGKYHTD
+999 
-1006 IYAYDS
+1006 
-1012 EGKVSKIELTATV
+1012 ELTATV

-1253 TVTCT
+1253 TVTCS

-1381 VKQYGDVDGAIL
+1381 VKQYGDIDGAIL

>member
-530 NAKITN
+530 NAN
-536 VSRSGYTVT
+536 
-545 CTVTDDNAVD
+545 
-555 RVLMP
+555 
-560 TWSENN
+560 
-566 GQDDLIWYT
+566 
-575 ANRTGNTYTIEVKT
+575 
-589 SNHKNDSGKY
+589 
-599 HTDIYAYDSEGKVSK
+599 
-614 VELTATVPGA
+614 
-624 NEAPVIS
+624 
-631 NAKITNVSRSGY
+631 
-643 TVTCTVTDDNAVDRV
+643 
-658 LMPTWSEN
+658 
-666 NGQDDLIWYT
+666 
-676 ANRTGNTYT
+676 
-685 IEVKTS
+685 
-691 NHKNDS
+691 
-697 GKYHT
+697 
-702 DIYAY
+702 
-707 DSEGKVSKIELT
+707 
-719 ATVPGANEAP
+719 
-729 VISNAKIT
+729 
-737 NVSRS
+737 
-742 GYTVTCT
+742 
-749 VTDDNAV
+749 
-756 DRVLMPTWSENNGQ
+756 
-770 DDLIWYTA
+770 
-778 NRSGNTYTIEV
+778 
-789 KTSNHKNDSGKYHTD
+789 
-804 IYAYDSEGKV
+804 
-814 SKVELTATVP
+814 
-824 GANEAPVI
+824 
-832 SNAKI
+832 
-837 TNVSRSGYTVTCTVT
+837 
-852 DDNAVDRV
+852 
-860 LMPTWSE
+860 
-867 NNGQDDL
+867 
-874 IWYTANRTGNTYT
+874 
-887 IEVKTSNHKNDSGKY
+887 
-902 HTDIYAYD
+902 
-910 SEGKVS
+910 
-916 KVELTATVPGANKAP
+916 
-931 VISNAK
+931 
-937 ITNVSRSGYTVT
+937 
-949 CTVTDDNAV
+949 
-958 DRVLMPTWSENNG
+958 
-971 QDDLIWYTANRTG
+971 
-984 NTYTIEVK
+984 
-992 TSNHKND
+992 
-999 SGKYHTD
+999 
-1006 IYAYDS
+1006 
-1012 EGKVSKIELTATV
+1012 
-1025 PGANEAPVISNAK
+1025 

-1381 VKQYGDVDGAIL
+1381 VKQYGDIDGAIL

-1410 NNLAACRRLKIPFG
+1410 NNLAACR
-1424 VYIYDYSNSEN
+1424 
-1435 DALNEA
+1435 
-1441 KFVIDILQKYNVTP
+1441 
-1455 DELGYPVYFD
+1455 
-1465 LERTT
+1465 
-1470 ITKEQNIAN
+1470 
-1479 MNAFISEMNAK
+1479 
-1490 GYTTNVYSYRAMLN
+1490 
-1504 SSLNDKAILSN
+1504 
-1515 VSWMAAYTDTIGW
+1515 
-1528 ENPYYKG
+1528 
-1535 KFGWQYTSSGSI
+1535 
-1547 PGISGN
+1547 
-1553 VDISCWYTI
+1553 

>member
-486 RTAVSTSA
+486 RTAVSTST

-676 ANRTGNTYT
+676 ANR
-685 IEVKTS
+685 S
-691 NHKNDS
+691 
-697 GKYHT
+697 
-702 DIYAY
+702 
-707 DSEGKVSKIELT
+707 
-719 ATVPGANEAP
+719 
-729 VISNAKIT
+729 
-737 NVSRS
+737 
-742 GYTVTCT
+742 
-749 VTDDNAV
+749 
-756 DRVLMPTWSENNGQ
+756 
-770 DDLIWYTA
+770 
-778 NRSGNTYTIEV
+778 
-789 KTSNHKNDSGKYHTD
+789 
-804 IYAYDSEGKV
+804 
-814 SKVELTATVP
+814 
-824 GANEAPVI
+824 
-832 SNAKI
+832 
-837 TNVSRSGYTVTCTVT
+837 
-852 DDNAVDRV
+852 
-860 LMPTWSE
+860 
-867 NNGQDDL
+867 
-874 IWYTANRTGNTYT
+874 
-887 IEVKTSNHKNDSGKY
+887 
-902 HTDIYAYD
+902 
-910 SEGKVS
+910 
-916 KVELTATVPGANKAP
+916 
-931 VISNAK
+931 
-937 ITNVSRSGYTVT
+937 
-949 CTVTDDNAV
+949 
-958 DRVLMPTWSENNG
+958 
-971 QDDLIWYTANRTG
+971 
-984 NTYTIEVK
+984 
-992 TSNHKND
+992 
-999 SGKYHTD
+999 
-1006 IYAYDS
+1006 
-1012 EGKVSKIELTATV
+1012 
-1025 PGANEAPVISNAK
+1025 
-1038 ITNVSRSGYTVTC
+1038 
-1051 TVTDDNAVDR
+1051 
-1061 VLMPTWSEN
+1061 
-1070 NGQDDL
+1070 
-1076 IWYTANRTGNTYTIE
+1076 GNTYTIE

-1253 TVTCT
+1253 TVTCS

-1381 VKQYGDVDGAIL
+1381 VKQYGDIDGAIL

>member
-165 SKVEVLTQGT
+165 SKVEVLTQGA

-575 ANRTGNTYTIEVKT
+575 ANR
-589 SNHKNDSGKY
+589 
-599 HTDIYAYDSEGKVSK
+599 
-614 VELTATVPGA
+614 
-624 NEAPVIS
+624 
-631 NAKITNVSRSGY
+631 
-643 TVTCTVTDDNAVDRV
+643 
-658 LMPTWSEN
+658 
-666 NGQDDLIWYT
+666 
-676 ANRTGNTYT
+676 
-685 IEVKTS
+685 
-691 NHKNDS
+691 
-697 GKYHT
+697 
-702 DIYAY
+702 
-707 DSEGKVSKIELT
+707 
-719 ATVPGANEAP
+719 
-729 VISNAKIT
+729 
-737 NVSRS
+737 
-742 GYTVTCT
+742 
-749 VTDDNAV
+749 
-756 DRVLMPTWSENNGQ
+756 
-770 DDLIWYTA
+770 
-778 NRSGNTYTIEV
+778 SGNTYTIEV

-814 SKVELTATVP
+814 SKV
-824 GANEAPVI
+824 
-832 SNAKI
+832 
-837 TNVSRSGYTVTCTVT
+837 
-852 DDNAVDRV
+852 
-860 LMPTWSE
+860 
-867 NNGQDDL
+867 
-874 IWYTANRTGNTYT
+874 
-887 IEVKTSNHKNDSGKY
+887 
-902 HTDIYAYD
+902 
-910 SEGKVS
+910 
-916 KVELTATVPGANKAP
+916 
-931 VISNAK
+931 
-937 ITNVSRSGYTVT
+937 
-949 CTVTDDNAV
+949 
-958 DRVLMPTWSENNG
+958 
-971 QDDLIWYTANRTG
+971 
-984 NTYTIEVK
+984 
-992 TSNHKND
+992 
-999 SGKYHTD
+999 
-1006 IYAYDS
+1006 
-1012 EGKVSKIELTATV
+1012 ELTATV